1 MNPFKKAL
9 ELGDELLD
17 KTVIGSYTNLGYHL
31 RRLWWDEE
39 KTAVPM
45 DGKVCIVTGATAG
58 LGRVVAE
65 RLAGLGAEVCLVAR
79 SPDRGTAAWQEI
91 IAATGNHRVYLEIA
105 DLSLQADIRDLVKRF
120 SARSGRLDVLINN
133 AGVLMDKHR
142 RTAEGIEVTYATNT
156 LGYFLLTNLM
166 LPLLKQSAPARVIN
180 VSSGGMYLAA
190 LNVDDPQF
198 ERRPFDGTLAYA
210 ESKRAEV
217 EFTRIWAEQLAGS
230 GIAVHAVHPGWADT
244 PGVQRSLPTFHT
256 FLNPLLRTPE
266 QGADTILWLAVN
278 PDLPA
283 QENGQFWFDRQ
294 ARPVYKWG
302 SPRNS
307 ADEIRRFWNDCCRI
321 TGWRPSEKTE
331 RIISTDYTD

>member
-1 MNPFKKAL
+1 M
-9 ELGDELLD
+9 
-17 KTVIGSYTNLGYHL
+17 
-31 RRLWWDEE
+31 
-39 KTAVPM
+39 
-45 DGKVCIVTGATAG
+45 
-58 LGRVVAE
+58 
-65 RLAGLGAEVCLVAR
+65 
-79 SPDRGTAAWQEI
+79 
-91 IAATGNHRVYLEIA
+91 
-105 DLSLQADIRDLVKRF
+105 
-120 SARSGRLDVLINN
+120 
-133 AGVLMDKHR
+133 
-142 RTAEGIEVTYATNT
+142 
-156 LGYFLLTNLM
+156 
-166 LPLLKQSAPARVIN
+166 
-180 VSSGGMYLAA
+180 
-190 LNVDDPQF
+190 
-198 ERRPFDGTLAYA
+198 
-210 ESKRAEV
+210 